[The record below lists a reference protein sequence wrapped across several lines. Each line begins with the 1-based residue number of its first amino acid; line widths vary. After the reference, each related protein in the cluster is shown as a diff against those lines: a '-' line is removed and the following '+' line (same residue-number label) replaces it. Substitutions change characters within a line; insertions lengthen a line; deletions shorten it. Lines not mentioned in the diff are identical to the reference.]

1 MSDWLHCNI
10 CVRLPTSSENV
21 PFFLTSCG
29 HIICQQC
36 LEKSGVSSCQVCQKA
51 MHVLEIN
58 RLLRPE
64 HQMYFRNPKE
74 LLETYVKNINSVLD
88 FQAHHRS
95 RLMKARQDHV
105 IFRKALAEKADLA
118 EEVKKLRQHTQKL
131 EDL

>member
-1 MSDWLHCNI
+1 
-10 CVRLPTSSENV
+10 
-21 PFFLTSCG
+21 
-29 HIICQQC
+29 
-36 LEKSGVSSCQVCQKA
+36 

-105 IFRKALAEKADLA
+105 SFSLFCFSQ
-118 EEVKKLRQHTQKL
+118 VSS
-131 EDL
+131 